1 MLQISRRKH
10 HIHVYKPETMYSR
23 EGLAQNKIELHRAN
37 LRQKISSEN
46 LCYNSSS
53 GNRMTINNINAEEIV
68 EQVKSRIAGE
78 KDLSPALRTSLD
90 LLLLLVT
97 LLLNRL
103 GVNSSNSS
111 KPPST
116 DPNRTRK
123 PKSQSSRK
131 PGGQQGHNGTTLQ
144 PVDDPDEIKTLQIDR
159 RSLPQGQYREI
170 GYESRQVIDLD
181 ITRVV
186 TEWRA
191 QILENSQSKRYVA
204 PFPEGVIRPVQYGIG
219 VKVNSVYMSQYQ
231 LIPYNRIEDHFLDQM
246 QIPVSSGSIYNFNL
260 DAYGSLQ
267 YFDEWVRKQLMSS
280 TLLHVDE
287 TGININGKRYWLH
300 NTSNARFSFF
310 YPHSKRGSEALDEIG
325 ILPAF
330 QGVLCH
336 DHWKP
341 YFRYG
346 AFHSLCNAHHLREL
360 ERACEQDRQ
369 QWAQKMMVLLKEIN
383 KANDE
388 AGGWLDIVA
397 SEHYRRCYRDLIE
410 EAERECPAPDE
421 TKRKGNKGRVPR
433 SKARNLLERLRDFED
448 DVLRFMDEEDVP
460 FSNNQAENDLRM
472 TKVQQKIS
480 GCFRSFD
487 GAKIFCRIRSYLS
500 TCRKQGLAASE
511 SLRLLFEG
519 KRPSF
524 MAQE

>member
-1 MLQISRRKH
+1 
-10 HIHVYKPETMYSR
+10 
-23 EGLAQNKIELHRAN
+23 
-37 LRQKISSEN
+37 
-46 LCYNSSS
+46 
-53 GNRMTINNINAEEIV
+53 MTINNINVEELV
-68 EQVKSRIAGE
+68 EQVRRQIAGE
-78 KDLSPALRTSLD
+78 KDLSSALKASLD

-103 GVNSSNSS
+103 GINSSNSS
-111 KPPST
+111 KPPSA
-116 DPNRTRK
+116 DPNRTRT
-123 PKSQSSRK
+123 PRSQSSRK
-131 PGGQQGHNGTTLQ
+131 PGGQQGHCGTTLQ
-144 PVDDPDEIKTLQIDR
+144 PVADPDEIKILQIDR
-159 RSLPQGQYREI
+159 RSLPQGQYREV

-191 QILENSQSKRYVA
+191 QILEDSQSKRYVA
-204 PFPEGVIRPVQYGIG
+204 SFPEGVTRPVQYGIG

-246 QIPVSSGSIYNFNL
+246 QIPVSSGSIFNFNQE
-260 DAYGSLQ
+260 AYERLED
-267 YFDEWVRKQLMSS
+267 FDQWDRKQLASS
-280 TLLHVDE
+280 HLLHVDE
-287 TGININGKRYWLH
+287 TGINIGGKRNWLH
-300 NTSNARFSFF
+300 NTSNAEFSFF
-310 YPHSKRGSEALDEIG
+310 YPHCKRGGEALDEIG

-330 QGVLCH
+330 QGILCH

-341 YFRYG
+341 YYQYG

-360 ERACEQDRQ
+360 ERAWEQDKQ

-383 KANDE
+383 KATDE
-388 AGGWLDIVA
+388 AGGCLAIMA
-397 SEHYRRCYRDLIE
+397 SEHYRKRYRDLIE

-421 TKRKGNKGRVPR
+421 TKRKGSRGRVPR
-433 SKARNLLERLRDFED
+433 SKARNLLERLRDFQD
-448 DVLRFMDEEDVP
+448 DVLRFMDEGGVP

-500 TCRKQGLAASE
+500 TCRKHGLTASE

-519 KRPSF
+519 KHPPF
-524 MAQE
+524 MAPE